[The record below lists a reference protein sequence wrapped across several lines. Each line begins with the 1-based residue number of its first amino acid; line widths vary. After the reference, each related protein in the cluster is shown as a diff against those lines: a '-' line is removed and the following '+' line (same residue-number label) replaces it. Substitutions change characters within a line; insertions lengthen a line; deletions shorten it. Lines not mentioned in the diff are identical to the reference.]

1 MKLKRFNTVV
11 RLVLVVIFYF
21 IVMYCFLGTL
31 LLAGGVEKVQT
42 DYAFL
47 AVMNILIGLILP
59 ASTLFF
65 YKIVDRGNPFELG
78 FTFRKKD
85 FAFSIIVCLIALL
98 TLAGLLWI
106 KSFEES
112 IGMSFHFDKLNS
124 VPFLLLLAFAC
135 IAWMVSVLQEEVL
148 VKGYFFANLHHLGI
162 IGMLIVSNIIFSL
175 THIPTKGFHPI
186 ELLIHF
192 VGGLAYGYI
201 YLKSGSL
208 FVSTIVH
215 GFHNFILDILFNANY
230 DVTLVTFNSAL
241 TDVDKLILQIV
252 TAILLLIATYL
263 IYGRQNGILTP
274 ADNLQRVWY
283 NNNVMTTQ
291 KNSYNH
297 AP

>member
-1 MKLKRFNTVV
+1 MNLKRFNTVV

-21 IVMYCFLGTL
+21 IVMYCFLGIL
-31 LLAGGVEKVQT
+31 LLAGGVDKVRT

-47 AVMNILIGLILP
+47 AAMNILIGIILT

-65 YKIVDRGNPFELG
+65 YKIVDRGNPFKLG

-85 FAFSIIVCLIALL
+85 FGFSLIVCMISLLIIVGFI
-98 TLAGLLWI
+98 WI
-106 KSFEES
+106 KSHDEH

-124 VPFLLLLAFAC
+124 IPFLILLVFAC
-135 IAWMVSVLQEEVL
+135 LAWMFSVLQEEVL

-192 VGGLAYGYI
+192 IGGLAYGYI

-208 FVSTIVH
+208 FVSAAVH
-215 GFHNFILDILFNANY
+215 GFHNFILDILFNADYN
-230 DVTLVTFNSAL
+230 VTLVTFNSAL
-241 TDVDKLILQIV
+241 TDVDKLILQTI
-252 TAILLLIATYL
+252 TAILLLLATYL
-263 IYGRQNGILTP
+263 MYGRQNGVLTP
-274 ADNLQRVWY
+274 ADNLQRLWH
-283 NNNVMTTQ
+283 NNSTAKKTF
-291 KNSYNH
+291 NH
-297 AP
+297 TS